1 MLFHRFLLFQ
11 DTITSSHMIPVR
23 NEKNLLRNS
32 RKEVKSRINS
42 SREKKIA
49 DEGRPIKENQSVA
62 AEGSVEGKED
72 YFFEINAG

>member
-1 MLFHRFLLFQ
+1 MR
-11 DTITSSHMIPVR
+11 
-23 NEKNLLRNS
+23 RNS

-42 SREKKIA
+42 SRGKKIA

-62 AEGSVEGKED
+62 AEGSAEGKED